1 MAKIQVTEDGSHTL
15 FSDMAG
21 QTYHSSHGAI
31 QESRHIFI
39 SQLLIK
45 SQQLMVDSQRS
56 MVNGQQVRVDGFGD
70 EGLSCG
76 VAVGQGEDLEVLSVL
91 EIGFGT
97 GLNAVL
103 AAEWAR
109 KNGVRVE
116 FTTIELYPLE
126 REVYSE
132 LNYGRLLGCE
142 ELFLQLHEAKWDAG
156 LQRINGNFAIRK
168 CRCDIVEWLENEE
181 CGMRNEELFGL
192 SDCSC
197 KSFNSQLSTF
207 NSQYD
212 VVFFDAF
219 SPDVQP
225 ELWTEGVFKCVYA
238 LMKEGGVMTTYCA
251 KGDVR
256 RAMLAAGFR
265 VEKLQGPPGKRHIL
279 RAVKE

>member
-1 MAKIQVTEDGSHTL
+1 MPKIQVTEDGSHTL
-15 FSDMAG
+15 FSEMAG

-39 SQLLIK
+39 SQLFIAKGLK
-45 SQQLMVDSQRS
+45 TLGLTLNSQ
-56 MVNGQQVRVDGFGD
+56 
-70 EGLSCG
+70 LSI
-76 VAVGQGEDLEVLSVL
+76 L

-109 KNGVRVE
+109 ENGLRVGY
-116 FTTIELYPLE
+116 TTIELYPLE

-142 ELFLQLHEAKWDAG
+142 ELFLQLHEAKWDEG
-156 LQRINGNFAIRK
+156 MQRINDNFAIRK
-168 CRCDIVEWLENEE
+168 CKSDIVEWLENEE
-181 CGMRNEELFGL
+181 CGMKNEELGMGNGMF
-192 SDCSC
+192 
-197 KSFNSQLSTF
+197 
-207 NSQYD
+207 D

-219 SPDVQP
+219 SPDAQP
-225 ELWTEGVFKCVYA
+225 ELWTEEVFQCAYA
-238 LMKEGGVMTTYCA
+238 LMRVGGVMTTYCA

-256 RAMLAAGFR
+256 RAMLAAGFK

-279 RAVKE
+279 RAVK